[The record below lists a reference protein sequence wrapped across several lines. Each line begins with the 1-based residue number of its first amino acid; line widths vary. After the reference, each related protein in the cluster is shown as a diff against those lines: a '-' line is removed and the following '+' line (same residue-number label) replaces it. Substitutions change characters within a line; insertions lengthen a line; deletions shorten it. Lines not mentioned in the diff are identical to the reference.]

1 MVVQL
6 FNSAVQQC
14 HQGLKFLPAFLSLS
28 VYRFTFGLTSYVAK
42 KMVATVPT
50 SHPDMSMSKAEEM
63 SMSKAEEASCVYFLL
78 KSNSNRSQVQKLHGR
93 ELLISER
100 PDVSPI
106 ATALNQSGWEG
117 GQERPG
123 TRLD

>member
-50 SHPDMSMSKAEEM
+50 SHPDM